1 MDAVQQLNSKLGAIN
16 VNNILREIL
25 NTPKYETLV
34 PDQIKDR
41 LNESGLY
48 STGRPIVTYFA
59 NSPNVYA
66 NFTIMVKKV
75 QGKPSK
81 HVTLKDTGAFHNSF
95 ALNAGADS
103 FVIDYDENKPDGKV
117 SDNVDLTNV
126 FNLSPQELKEL
137 RIVILPDFIKALKD
151 AIT

>member
-1 MDAVQQLNSKLGAIN
+1 MQQLSGKLGAIN

-25 NTPKYETLV
+25 NTPKYETLI
-34 PDQIKDR
+34 PQQIKDR

-66 NFTIMVKKV
+66 HFTIMVKKV
-75 QGKPSK
+75 QGQPSK

-95 ALNAGADS
+95 ALKAGADS
-103 FVIDYDENKPDGKV
+103 FVVDYDEDKPDGKI

-126 FNLSPQELKEL
+126 FNLSNQELKEL
-137 RIVILPDFIKALKD
+137 RIVIIPDFIKALKK